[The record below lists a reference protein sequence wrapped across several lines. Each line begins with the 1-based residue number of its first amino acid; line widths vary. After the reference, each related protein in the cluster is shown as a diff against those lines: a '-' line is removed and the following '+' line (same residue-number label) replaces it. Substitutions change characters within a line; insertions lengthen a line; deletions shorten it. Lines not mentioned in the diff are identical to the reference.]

1 MTHSSLSPQLPV
13 SASAPPP
20 IRGRLLRIGW
30 WMMLGVFLL
39 GLAAWVDS
47 YCWCRR
53 YTWGDRHRGNYTFVT
68 SSFGSLFLEKRTN
81 CDIDHHFS
89 RHHQRAY
96 RYGAYGPTV
105 TSMELLGF
113 GYFVGTEYGWYQNL
127 YPVTS
132 FPAYTDPRWQREPF
146 RTLRIPYWPAILI
159 GAALSLPWLP
169 RRIRAWR
176 AGRRF
181 RHGLCMTCGYDLTGN
196 TSGICPECG
205 KRVICA
211 PSGGAA

>member
-30 WMMLGVFLL
+30 WLMLGVFLL
-39 GLAAWVDS
+39 GLAAWLDS

-68 SSFGSLFLEKRTN
+68 SSLGSLFLEKRQN
-81 CDIDHHFS
+81 CDINHHFS
-89 RHHQRAY
+89 RHHLRHYAY
-96 RYGAYGPTV
+96 RPFQPTA
-105 TSMELLGF
+105 SREFLGF
-113 GYFVGTEYGWYQNL
+113 GCYAGTVYSWYMNL
-127 YPVTS
+127 YPVTTL
-132 FPAYTDPRWQREPF
+132 PAFTDPRWQKEPY
-146 RTLRIPYWPAILI
+146 RMVRVPYWPAIVLA
-159 GAALSLPWLP
+159 GGLSLPWLP

-176 AGRRF
+176 TGRRF

-196 TSGICPECG
+196 TSGVCPECG

-211 PSGGAA
+211 RSGGAA